1 MDRKRFSA
9 INVPGE
15 IMTVALVILCVG
27 AVTFLLR
34 FLAALVTEGINS
46 PSKTAG
52 VDFAR
57 FNPSRRR
64 GELIEMNPEQNKRVP
79 ARRGERRAI

>member
-1 MDRKRFSA
+1 MALESLSTM
-9 INVPGE
+9 NVPGE

-34 FLAALVTEGINS
+34 FLAALVTEEMNS
-46 PSKTAG
+46 PSKTVS

-64 GELIEMNPEQNKRVP
+64 GELIEMNLEQNKKVP
-79 ARRGERRAI
+79 ARRGERKAI